1 MYSGK
6 NNPKYCLR
14 LEESLKKGVT
24 MNTSVV
30 FQNVTKKYK
39 MYKKKSDKILDL
51 ILPGGYGKDFYAL
64 QNISFE
70 AEKGDIIGIIGVNG
84 AGKSTISNLIAGIV
98 PPTSGKVKVYGESAL
113 ISIGAGLNNQLTGR
127 ENIELKCLMLGFS
140 KQEIQKLMPEIIDF
154 ADLGDFI
161 DQPVK
166 NYSSGMKSRLGFS
179 ISVNIDPD
187 ILVVDEA
194 LAVGDKIFA
203 QKCLAKMKNFKKRGK
218 TIFFISHSLYQIK
231 SFCKKALWLEAGEVK
246 AYGPVEEVL
255 PQYEKFIQEF
265 RQMSAEEK
273 KQFYQEIQERRSKL
287 NHPLGVGRAASRRK
301 PKKKKKAYHLL
312 LFLSLLALSIMFFFR
327 WDHLMSYFQ
336 TDKHQKIVEMNQVEK
351 EESAKEVAQMPSQDI
366 RYVHVSSAFVRNLPQ
381 LAESEKITF
390 VNFGET
396 IFVEDV
402 KKDPV
407 QDFHWLKFT
416 TKDQQ
421 EGWISEKLVTSLSSP
436 AGNELLIESIGNLVK
451 DDEFYDNLLLIGK
464 TKDEVRANDQLT
476 FNSEGR
482 VIELSFNVD
491 SLSSDQLVGT
501 LGEPALKL
509 DNHQYLYH
517 TKNYDFLFESNG
529 YTFQNVTVRSAKG
542 N

>member
-1 MYSGK
+1 
-6 NNPKYCLR
+6 
-14 LEESLKKGVT
+14 
-24 MNTSVV
+24 MNTSVI

-64 QNISFE
+64 QNVSFE

-127 ENIELKCLMLGFS
+127 ENIELKCLMLGFT
-140 KQEIQKLMPEIIDF
+140 KQEIQKLMPEIIEF
-154 ADLGDFI
+154 AELGDFI

-231 SFCKKALWLEAGEVK
+231 SFCKKALWLEAGEIK

-265 RQMSAEEK
+265 RQMSPEEK
-273 KQFYQEIQERRSKL
+273 KQFYQGIQERRSKL
-287 NHPLGVGRAASRRK
+287 NQPLGVSRVTSRRK
-301 PKKKKKAYHLL
+301 PKKKKKAFHLL
-312 LFLSLLALSIMFFFR
+312 LFLSLLTLSIMILFG
-327 WDHLMSYFQ
+327 WNHLMSYFQ
-336 TDKHQKIVEMNQVEK
+336 ADKHLKIVESGLDSDRMKQVEK
-351 EESAKEVAQMPSQDI
+351 EDTAKEVTQMPNQDI
-366 RYVHVSSAFVRNLPQ
+366 RYVHVASAYVRNLPQ

-436 AGNELLIESIGNLVK
+436 SGNEPLIESIGNLVK
-451 DDEFYDNLLLIGK
+451 DDKFYDNLLLFGK
-464 TKDEVRANDQLT
+464 TKKEVRANDQLT

-482 VIELSFNVD
+482 VIELSYNVD
-491 SLSSDQLVGT
+491 SLSGDLLVAT
-501 LGEPALKL
+501 LGEPSLKL
-509 DNHQYLYH
+509 DDQQYLYH
-517 TKNYDFLFESNG
+517 TKNYDFLFKSNG
-529 YTFQNVTVRSAKG
+529 YTFQNVTVRPAKG